1 MQVAVNVRMDGG
13 GLSPHL
19 GHLREEEM
27 SFKKVPTMLAAGA
40 LAMASAST
48 ALAGEVLKWAH
59 VYETGS
65 AYHQVAEW
73 AADEI
78 SERTDGRVEIKVFP
92 ASTLGKEVEINEGL
106 GIGSVDIIYTG
117 PSFVERYY
125 GPIAISDYPF
135 IMRGFDHWKSYRSSD
150 LFSELSAGYNG
161 ATGNH
166 VLGLVYYGQRHVT
179 SNKPI
184 LSPADMEGLKIRVPN
199 SPVMLMFPNSVG
211 ANPTPMA
218 FSEVYLALQQG
229 VVDAQENPLPTI
241 QFKKFY
247 EVQTNINLTG
257 HILNSLLV
265 IASDDALNR
274 VGDDAAVVREIMDQA
289 ALKVSEEIYQSE
301 LDLVSWF
308 REKGIT
314 VNEVDKQPFQD
325 AVRPKLLG
333 DDVPYTEEHF
343 RRLGEL

>member
-1 MQVAVNVRMDGG
+1 M
-13 GLSPHL
+13 P
-19 GHLREEEM
+19 
-27 SFKKVPTMLAAGA
+27 FKTIPTLIAAGC
-40 LAMASAST
+40 LTIASASASFAT
-48 ALAGEVLKWAH
+48 ETLKWAH

-65 AYHQVAEW
+65 SYHQVAEW
-73 AADEI
+73 AADEVAKL
-78 SERTDGRVEIKVFP
+78 TDGRVEIKVFA

-106 GIGSVDIIYTG
+106 GIGSVDVIYTG

-135 IMRGFDHWKSYRSSD
+135 IMRGYDHWLSYRGSD
-150 LFSELSAGYNG
+150 LFAELSEGYKD

-184 LSPADMEGLKIRVPN
+184 LKPADMEGLKIRVPN
-199 SPVMLMFPNSVG
+199 SPVMLMFPNAVG

-247 EVQTNINLTG
+247 EVQSNINLTG
-257 HILNSLLV
+257 HILNSLLI
-265 IASDDALNR
+265 IASDDALSR
-274 VGDDAAVVREIMDQA
+274 VGDDAGVVRDILEQA
-289 ALKVSEEIYQSE
+289 AMKVSEEIYQSE
-301 LDLVSWF
+301 LDLVAWF
-308 REKGIT
+308 REQGIT
-314 VNEVDKQPFQD
+314 VNEVDKGPFQD
-325 AVRPKLLG
+325 AVRPMLTG
-333 DDVPYTEEHF
+333 DSVPYTMDHF